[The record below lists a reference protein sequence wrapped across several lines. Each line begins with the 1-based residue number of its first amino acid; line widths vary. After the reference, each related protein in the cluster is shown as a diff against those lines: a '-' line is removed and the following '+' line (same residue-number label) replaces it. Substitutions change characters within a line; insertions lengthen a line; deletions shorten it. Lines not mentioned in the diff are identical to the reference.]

1 MVSLFLLNII
11 FSFVNE
17 RKHNFQSAIFMDK
30 TEKAELIEKYRKA
43 NNKLVLLDYDGTLV
57 NYELIPD
64 NARLPEHLN
73 DILIKLIDKPQ
84 TKIFIISGR
93 SHQDIDKL
101 LDHLPI
107 NIIAEHGATMKEG
120 GEWKS
125 QIIDDD
131 SWKKTIIPI
140 LNQITSVCP
149 KSYVEEKMFSLTWH
163 YRNADS
169 QLGYA
174 HSRELI
180 RILEKTIHLYN
191 LKILDGNK
199 VVEILTNEIGKGKA
213 VKKLSEQNNYDFIL
227 SIGDDATDEEM
238 FEFFL
243 HHSNAFTIKVGG
255 GDTYAKYNVANI
267 KDVVSLLKQLSG

>member
-1 MVSLFLLNII
+1 LVSLLLLNIN
-11 FSFVNE
+11 FSFVNAG
-17 RKHNFQSAIFMDK
+17 KYNFQSAIFMDR
-30 TEKAELIEKYRKA
+30 TEQAELIEKYRKA

-107 NIIAEHGATMKEG
+107 NIIAEHGAIMKEG
-120 GEWKS
+120 GEWKN

-140 LNQITSVCP
+140 LNQITSACP
-149 KSYVEEKMFSLTWH
+149 KSYVEEKMFTLTWH

-169 QLGYA
+169 QRGYA

-199 VVEILTNEIGKGKA
+199 VVDILAGEIGKGKA
-213 VKKLSEQNNYDFIL
+213 VKNLSDENDYDFIL
-227 SIGDDATDEEM
+227 SVGDDATDEEM
-238 FEFFL
+238 FEFFRTK
-243 HHSNAFTIKVGG
+243 SNAFTIKVGSG
-255 GDTYAKYNVANI
+255 STCAKYNLAGI
-267 KDVVSLLKQLSG
+267 REVVKLLKQLSG